1 MVGEGSMAEM
11 AFDLGLDRGV
21 DLRRS
26 QVDKPEK
33 NDLSPGIWLLGSN
46 EKTTFSNTNDS
57 Y

>member
-26 QVDKPEK
+26 QVDKPVK